1 MGKPGFQNGMDRH
14 EQKRKAETDG
24 LMDIL
29 DPLGLPDEIL
39 LSVFRHLPIHIVYG
53 SGEQEQPTGMIA
65 VCKRWFTVIKK
76 AEPGFF
82 RKQKEHFWKS
92 QTFARERSTTLW
104 RFMGSTLG
112 VELPQE
118 DEEAIRLQVTRCVW
132 RSGDY
137 QAFGDDPDRVEE
149 EEPEGV
155 ARSLRIGHYSM
166 DLTDGFYHLSRVA
179 VSNDVIVEAGL
190 RPYDV
195 VSLDRCILRHGSR
208 DSDAFTLEIK
218 AMSVHQYY
226 GFDRPI
232 YGTTQIRFQYPQYD
246 EKAAAMAYDWVSWLN
261 YDIDPGVYVRHP
273 LHRDFTATS
282 WGIRVQIS
290 FDPRG
295 GPQITWS
302 RRPFEGE

>member
-1 MGKPGFQNGMDRH
+1 M
-14 EQKRKAETDG
+14 
-24 LMDIL
+24 
-29 DPLGLPDEIL
+29 
-39 LSVFRHLPIHIVYG
+39 FRYLPIHIVYG

-137 QAFGDDPDRVEE
+137 QAYEDDPDRREE
-149 EEPEGV
+149 EDPEGWDSCIGGV
-155 ARSLRIGHYSM
+155 SRSGQKGHYSL
-166 DLTDGFYHLSRVA
+166 DLTDGFYHLSHVA

-190 RPYDV
+190 RPHNV
-195 VSLDRCILRHGSR
+195 VSLDRCILRHGNR

-218 AMSVHQYY
+218 AMSVHQHH

-232 YGTTQIRFQYPQYD
+232 CLTTQIRFQCPPQHD
-246 EKAAAMAYDWVSWLN
+246 EKAAAMA
-261 YDIDPGVYVRHP
+261 H
-273 LHRDFTATS
+273 
-282 WGIRVQIS
+282 
-290 FDPRG
+290 
-295 GPQITWS
+295 
-302 RRPFEGE
+302 E